1 MIVDLDLDVNPV
13 PLARPRVVHGDN
25 GPRTFTPRRSADFV
39 DAFRWACAG
48 AGWRG
53 ASREPLT
60 DPIALEVKFWRR
72 HRGNNRGDLDN
83 MVKAVLDAG
92 NGFLWVDD
100 RQVVKITAE
109 LWGSGPSIDGR
120 IHLRVE
126 APYLTSAEII
136 DRLSEGA

>member
-13 PLARPRVVHGDN
+13 PLARPRVVHGDT

-53 ASREPLT
+53 ATRHPIDE
-60 DPIALEVKFWRR
+60 PIALGLKFWRR

-92 NGFLWVDD
+92 NKFLWVDD
-100 RQVVKITAE
+100 RQVVRITAE
-109 LWGSGPSIDGR
+109 LAASGPSIDGR
-120 IHLRVE
+120 IQLWIE
-126 APYLTSAEII
+126 APYEAS
-136 DRLSEGA
+136 S